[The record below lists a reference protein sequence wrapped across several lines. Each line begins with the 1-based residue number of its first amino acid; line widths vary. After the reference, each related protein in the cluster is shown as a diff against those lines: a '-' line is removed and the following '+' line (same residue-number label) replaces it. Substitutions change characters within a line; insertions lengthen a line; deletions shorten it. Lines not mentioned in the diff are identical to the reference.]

1 MLRTELNKAQEIAEE
16 MLIGEYDQDRGIPIS
31 AVSHTD
37 LWPGDT
43 NLWVDA
49 YLAIDRPDLAEQT
62 FQTTLKSIRPD
73 GSVPHLMQGSHI
85 RGGIETRWIDRQYYR
100 LSGSGAM
107 RLPNGEWVSKI
118 YAPPTLALS
127 ALAIAEAGLELPA
140 DILDTVVKAQERLY
154 EARANNGALIE
165 PEHPDELTNNSG
177 EMADLLK
184 ISVVMDPAVNALA
197 VHNGRAIIRL
207 ARHLKSDYE
216 LDKISS
222 LTDQTQESLRKY
234 INESQDTPSP
244 ERTLAIARTGK
255 TLAFTEEDLEELYSE
270 PVPEEKHPER
280 THLSMDRCIEVAH
293 STPYAKLSR
302 DYLERIIPKLARGE
316 FTRFENAMPGNNPVE
331 NKSYRR
337 QFWLPV
343 AAQIVQI
350 DEQLL
355 TPC

>member
-1 MLRTELNKAQEIAEE
+1 MLRNELATAQEIATE
-16 MLIGEYDQDRGIPIS
+16 MLVNEYDHERGIPLTAS
-31 AVSHTD
+31 SHTD

-49 YLAIDRPDLAEQT
+49 YLTIDRPDLAQQT
-62 FQTTLKSIRPD
+62 FETSLKSIRPD

-85 RGGIETRWIDRQYYR
+85 RGGRETRWIDRQYYR
-100 LSGSGAM
+100 LSGAGAM

-118 YAPPTLALS
+118 YAPPTLAMS
-127 ALAIAEAGLELPA
+127 ALAIANAGIELPE
-140 DILDTVVKAQERLY
+140 DIVETLVKTQERLY
-154 EARANNGALIE
+154 EARGNDEALIE

-177 EMADLLK
+177 EMAHLLK
-184 ISVVMDPAVNALA
+184 LFTVMDPAVSALA
-197 VHNGRAIIRL
+197 VHNGRAIQRL
-207 ARHLKSDYE
+207 ARHLAPDYD
-216 LDKISS
+216 LDRISS

-234 INESQDTPSP
+234 INGSQGKHSP

-270 PVPEEKHPER
+270 PAPDEKHPER
-280 THLSMDRCIEVAH
+280 THLSMDKCIEVAH

-302 DYLERIIPKLARGE
+302 DYLERIVPKLARGE

-343 AAQIVQI
+343 AAQVVQL
-350 DEQLL
+350 DESLVA
-355 TPC
+355 